1 MIATHVRNFDTL
13 GQRFFKG
20 KMLLNTKSELLVGK
34 NWGRTIDRMI
44 VQGQGIKRT
53 VSSDILNKGKPTDV
67 KARDSKVKIQRQ
79 DVTHSV
85 TMITEGKDYL
95 AIASV

>member
-1 MIATHVRNFDTL
+1 MIATRVRNFDTL
-13 GQRFFKG
+13 GQCFFMG
-20 KMLLNTKSELLVGK
+20 KMPLKTKSKLVVGK
-34 NWGRTIDRMI
+34 DWGRTIARMI
-44 VQGQGIKRT
+44 GQGQWIKRT
-53 VSSDILNKGKPTDV
+53 VSSEILPKGKPTDV

-79 DVTHSV
+79 DVTYSV

>member
-13 GQRFFKG
+13 EQRFFRGGMPLK
-20 KMLLNTKSELLVGK
+20 TKSKLLVGK
-34 NWGRTIDRMI
+34 DWGRTIVRMI
-44 VQGQGIKRT
+44 GQGQWMKRT
-53 VSSDILNKGKPTDV
+53 VSSEILPKGKPTDA

-79 DVTHSV
+79 DVTYSV